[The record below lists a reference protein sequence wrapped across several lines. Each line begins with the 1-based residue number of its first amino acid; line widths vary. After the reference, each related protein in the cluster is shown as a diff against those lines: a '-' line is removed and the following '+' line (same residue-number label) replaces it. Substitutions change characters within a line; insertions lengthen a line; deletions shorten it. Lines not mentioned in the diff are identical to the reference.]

1 MACLSGPGLAVLFLG
16 LHRWVGQGGEGG
28 ALLKDSW
35 APAGM
40 EMSQRQVREG
50 SGRMFGPWAQ

>member
-1 MACLSGPGLAVLFLG
+1 
-16 LHRWVGQGGEGG
+16 VGQGGEGG